1 MLTQIL
7 TQQMEKAFTAL
18 NYDTNYATVGL
29 SGRPDLC
36 QFQCNG
42 AMPLAKSLHQSPLAI
57 SEAIVQSLMA
67 LPESAEIFASA
78 EAVKPGFINLNLKD
92 SFLAKH
98 INQLAL
104 SDNLM
109 VEKLSSPKKVVIDY
123 GGPNIAK
130 PLHIGHLRTAII
142 GEALKRL
149 LRYLGYEV
157 IGDIHTGDWG
167 LQMGMIISEVQRTQP
182 DLPYF
187 DSNFTGEYPKD
198 APFTLD
204 DLSEVYPRISAMI
217 KEKDE
222 NGNPTAKAKEMEA
235 AAKEAT
241 YALQNGNPGYRAL
254 WQHIVR
260 LSTADLKANYQ
271 RLLVDFDLWY
281 GESDS
286 HPAIPVVLDILKQ
299 QNALIESDG
308 AIIADVSRP
317 DDKKEVPP
325 IILVKS
331 DGSYLYGTTDLATLY
346 QREKEFHPDEI
357 LYVVDARQAL
367 HFTQVF
373 RTAKKYG
380 ITPEHTSLEFI
391 GFGTMNGKDGKPFKT
406 REGGILRL
414 SDLISMVVHS
424 AADKVQNKEEV
435 NVDEVAEMVGIS
447 VLKFA
452 DLSNYRMKDYVFD
465 LEKFSAFEGKTGPY
479 LLYSIVR
486 IKNILRKLAEEN
498 NQPGE
503 ILPAISPVERDL
515 QLKLDEFNS
524 VLWQAAKDK
533 APNYLCEYLYDLST
547 LMNSFYHNHHIIN
560 EESAARKASWHRLLQ
575 TVLRV
580 LTTGLNILAIP
591 IPEKM

>member
-1 MLTQIL
+1 MLTQLL
-7 TQQMEKAFTAL
+7 TQQMEKAFAAL
-18 NYDTNYATVGL
+18 NYNTDYAAVGL
-29 SGRPDLC
+29 SARPDLC

-42 AMPLAKSLHQSPLAI
+42 AMPLAKLLHKAPIAI
-57 SEAIVQSLMA
+57 SREIVQSLLA
-67 LPESAEIFASA
+67 LPESAEIFESA
-78 EAVKPGFINLNLKD
+78 EAVNPGFINLNLKD

-98 INQLAL
+98 INALAM
-104 SDNLM
+104 SENLF
-109 VEKLSSPKKVVIDY
+109 VQKLNIPKKVILDY

-149 LRYLGYEV
+149 FRYLGYEV
-157 IGDIHTGDWG
+157 LGDIHTGDWG

-187 DSNFTGEYPKD
+187 DPDFCGEYP
-198 APFTLD
+198 AEPPFTLD
-204 DLSEVYPRISAMI
+204 DLSEIYPRVSAAI
-217 KEKDE
+217 KETDE
-222 NGNPTAKAKEMEA
+222 IGSPTENAKAMET

-241 YALQNGNPGYRAL
+241 YALQNGVTGHRAL
-254 WQHIVR
+254 WQHIVK
-260 LSTADLKANYQ
+260 LSVADLKANYQ

-286 HPAIPVVLDILKQ
+286 HDSIPIVLDMLKQ
-299 QNALIESDG
+299 KNALMESDG
-308 AIIADVSRP
+308 AIIADVSEES
-317 DDKKEVPP
+317 DKKEVPP

-346 QREKEFHPDEI
+346 NREKEFHPDEV

-373 RTAKKYG
+373 RAAKKYG
-380 ITPEHTSLEFI
+380 IVPEKISLEFV
-391 GFGTMNGKDGKPFKT
+391 GFGTMNGKDGRPFKT

-414 SDLISMVVHS
+414 ADLIAMVVDN
-424 AADKVQNKEEV
+424 AAGKIQNKEDI
-435 NVDEVAEMVGIS
+435 NAAEVAEMVGIS

-486 IKNILRKLAEEN
+486 IKNILRKLAEESS
-498 NQPGE
+498 QPGE
-503 ILPAISPVERDL
+503 LLPAVSSVEREL
-515 QLKLDEFNS
+515 QLKLDGFS
-524 VLWQAAKDK
+524 DVLWQAAKDK
-533 APNYLCEYLYDLST
+533 APNYLCEYLYELST
-547 LMNSFYHNHHIIN
+547 LMNSFYHNHHIIT
-560 EESAARKASWHRLLQ
+560 EESAERKASWHRLLNV
-575 TVLRV
+575 VLRT
-580 LTTGLNILAIP
+580 LTTGLEILAIP
-591 IPEKM
+591 VPDKM